1 MSLRTR
7 VTALAAVCV
16 GSAVA
21 LVSLAGFF
29 TVRTSLYDQ
38 LDATLL
44 QRAYSLRNALASADQ
59 LGGIPDSFF
68 SAADIRVGL
77 LNGRT
82 GNAVID
88 GDMAM
93 TSKELAVARGELPQS
108 LRTDRGRDLRVVAI
122 PAGPDTA
129 LVVARGL
136 GSTQVTLS
144 RLGLVFALVGG
155 AGVLLAA
162 AAGTAVAQAGLRP
175 VQRLTEA
182 TERIARTGELQPIAV
197 SGDDE
202 LARLT
207 GSFNSMLGALAES
220 QERQRRLV
228 AYCSQRC
235 YHSFKGYHSSRGY
248 CCFRRCRIGVHF
260 FSLYILHPFPHS

>member
-7 VTALAAVCV
+7 VTAFTAVCV

-38 LDATLL
+38 LDTTLL
-44 QRAYSLRNALASADQ
+44 QRADSLRSALANAEQ

-77 LNGRT
+77 LDGRT
-82 GNAVID
+82 GHSFVG
-88 GDMAM
+88 GDLAM
-93 TSKELAVARGELPQS
+93 GPEELAVAQGTQLQS
-108 LRTDRGRDLRVVAI
+108 LRTDRVRDLRVAAV
-122 PAGPDTA
+122 PAAPGASPGAA

-136 GSTQVTLS
+136 EDTRTTLS
-144 RLGLVFALVGG
+144 RLSVVFTLVGG

-162 AAGTAVAQAGLRP
+162 AAGTVVAQGGLRP

-182 TERIARTGELQPIAV
+182 TERVARDGNGLQVAG
-197 SGDDE
+197 SGDPLSRFGQSLPWTQAPLRDH
-202 LARLT
+202 
-207 GSFNSMLGALAES
+207 GP
-220 QERQRRLV
+220 
-228 AYCSQRC
+228 RC
-235 YHSFKGYHSSRGY
+235 CG
-248 CCFRRCRIGVHF
+248 
-260 FSLYILHPFPHS
+260 